1 MDPHDRNAWEGSGV
15 AGALKSFWAAVKA
28 ATRYRKGVRKV
39 FLTGISP
46 LLLTHLSA
54 GFNIAENI
62 SFDPHFAT
70 VCGLTKHD
78 VLGALRLVFKNDKEK
93 VQEEKVQEHLAK
105 LEKYTNGYHFCNF
118 ETVPTVFNPD
128 TVMWY
133 LKVIFLK
140 QLVLNPVLI
149 SFSTQANTEA
159 NRQTLS
165 ILRIPKSRR

>member
-1 MDPHDRNAWEGSGV
+1 MDPHDRNAWKGSGV
-15 AGALKSFWAAVKA
+15 AGALIAFWSAVKA
-28 ATRYRKGVRKV
+28 VTSYRYGVRKV

-46 LLLTHLSA
+46 LLLTHWTGV

-62 SFDPHFAT
+62 SFHPHFAR
-70 VCGLTKHD
+70 VCGLTKDD
-78 VLGALRLVFKNDKEK
+78 VMDALRLLFKND
-93 VQEEKVQEHLAK
+93 EEKVQEHLAK
-105 LEKYTNGYHFCNF
+105 LEKYTNGYHFSNLK
-118 ETVPTVFNPD
+118 TVPTVFNPD